1 MFLAGIRTGSLG
13 RNGRLG
19 GRFFPI
25 LESFRDSQSAAK
37 PQERSAFFAASEVKR
52 IAHAPPVNVTKS
64 VSDLG

>member
-13 RNGRLG
+13 LNGRLG

-37 PQERSAFFAASEVKR
+37 PQESSAFFATSEVKR
-52 IAHAPPVNVTKS
+52 IAHAPSVNVTKS
-64 VSDLG
+64 VLDLG

>member
-25 LESFRDSQSAAK
+25 LESFRDSQSATK
-37 PQERSAFFAASEVKR
+37 SQERSAFFAASEVKR
-52 IAHAPPVNVTKS
+52 IAHAPSVNVTKS
-64 VSDLG
+64 VLDLG